1 MILGKLLTNGLLS
14 LISSLFKQTSLPFL
28 PQIYVKNVH
37 SVYSD
42 GIRNHDLRI
51 MSLLPLPLDP
61 APLDKLLFYPK
72 YLTSITY
79 LSLRNTNF
87 STDSFFECYI
97 PTTEGYKIHTGTCFN
112 I

>member
-1 MILGKLLTNGLLS
+1 MW
-14 LISSLFKQTSLPFL
+14 
-28 PQIYVKNVH
+28 KNVH
-37 SVYSD
+37 SVYCD